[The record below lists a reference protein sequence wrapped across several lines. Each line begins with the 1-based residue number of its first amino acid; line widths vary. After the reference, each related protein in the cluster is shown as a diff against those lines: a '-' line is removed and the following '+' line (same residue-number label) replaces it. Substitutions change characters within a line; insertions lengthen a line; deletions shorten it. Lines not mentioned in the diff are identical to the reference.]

1 MILDFLSG
9 ENKIQL
15 CSGCKEIYH
24 QHLLEKKLC
33 EGQREGVFAT
43 AKVTLRGVFHTIVG
57 YPLQIEN
64 RCSERHFSMGIYALF
79 LTLVQI

>member
-1 MILDFLSG
+1 M
-9 ENKIQL
+9 KIR
-15 CSGCKEIYH
+15 
-24 QHLLEKKLC
+24 